1 MKLGEYNELEI
12 LRFTSVGAYL
22 GDEEG
27 NDVLLPAK
35 FILENWAEGDKVSVF
50 LYRDSEDRLIAT
62 TLQPYFT
69 LNQFAY
75 LKIRD
80 VNFFGAFALWGV
92 EKDLMIPF
100 QEQLK
105 KLEPEQRVLVYLK
118 LDDKTDRLIGT
129 TKFKKHLEPAPL
141 ELTLNEPVPI
151 LIADRT
157 DLGIK
162 VIVDHK
168 YSGIIYSSEIT
179 RSLLRGAN
187 EIGYIYKV
195 REDGKLDVRLTPEGY
210 QKVEPLA
217 QELLEV
223 IELSGGKLFLTDSS
237 DPEEIRMQVGMSK
250 KTFKKAVGMLYKAK
264 KIILDEDGIKV
275 A

>member
-12 LRFTSVGAYL
+12 LRFTSIGAYL

-27 NDVLLPAK
+27 NDVLLPGK
-35 FILENWAEGDKVSVF
+35 FLKEDWTEGDKIPVF
-50 LYRDSEDRLIAT
+50 LYRDSEDRIIAT
-62 TLQPYFT
+62 TMQPYLT
-69 LNQFAY
+69 LGQFAY

-105 KLEPEQRVLVYLK
+105 KLEPEQRILVYLK
-118 LDDKTDRLIGT
+118 LDEKTDRLIGT
-129 TKFKKHLEPAPL
+129 TKFRKYIEPAPL
-141 ELTLNEPVPI
+141 DLPLNEPIPI

-168 YSGIIYSSEIT
+168 YSGIIYASEIT
-179 RSLLRGAN
+179 RNLLRGAN
-187 EIGYIYKV
+187 EIGYVYKV
-195 REDGKLDVRLTPEGY
+195 REDGKLDVRLNPEGY
-210 QKVEPLA
+210 QKIEPLA
-217 QELLEV
+217 QELLEI
-223 IELSGGKLFLTDSS
+223 IETNGGKINLNDYS
-237 DPEEIRMQVGMSK
+237 DPEDIRMMIGMSK
-250 KTFKKAVGMLYKAK
+250 KSFKKAVGLLYKAK
-264 KIILDEDGIKV
+264 KIVIEEDGIRLI
-275 A
+275 